1 MARGDELLSLTEIS
15 RLAGVSR
22 QTAQRWHKAP
32 PQHAKNKKPVLASA
46 LQKVAADLEIEV
58 PEAHE
63 DRPRYP
69 RRVVEAYLKAVGY
82 MNPDGSLVEE
92 IKEKGGGRWLP
103 VRPTIDPT
111 GTSRKPKHRY
121 YVPHAAKELGY
132 ATTESFEQMRSKGV
146 IPEPDGHDELFR
158 PFWYSET
165 LEEQKKKR
173 GQRRK
178 AEPEEKPDGFDDEG
192 RPYKLLQSPE
202 PS

>member
-32 PQHAKNKKPVLASA
+32 PQHAKNKKAVLPSA

-58 PEAHE
+58 PEALE
-63 DRPRYP
+63 ERPRYP
-69 RRVVEAYLKAVGY
+69 RRVVEAFLKAVGY
-82 MNPDGSLVEE
+82 MNPDGSPVEE
-92 IKEKGGGRWLP
+92 IQQKGGGRWLP
-103 VRPTIDPT
+103 VRPTVDPT
-111 GTSRKPKHRY
+111 SRGRTPTLRY
-121 YVPHAAKELGY
+121 YVPHAATELSY
-132 ATTESFEQMRSKGV
+132 ATVESFEQMRSKGA

-158 PFWYSET
+158 PFWYGET

-178 AEPEEKPDGFDDEG
+178 VAPAEKPDGFDDEG
-192 RPYKLLQSPE
+192 RPYRLLQSPD

>member
-15 RLAGVSR
+15 NLAGVSR

-32 PQHAKNKKPVLASA
+32 PQHAKNAKPALPSA
-46 LQKVAADLEIEV
+46 LQKVAADLDVEV

-69 RRVVEAYLKAVGY
+69 RRVVEAYLKAIGY
-82 MNPDGSLVEE
+82 MNPDGSMVEE
-92 IKEKGGGRWLP
+92 IQQKGGGRWLP
-103 VRPTIDPT
+103 VRPTVDPT
-111 GTSRKPKHRY
+111 SRGRKVKLRF

-132 ATTESFEQMRSKGV
+132 ASTESFEQTRSLDR

-158 PFWYSET
+158 PFWYAET
-165 LEEQKKKR
+165 LEKHKTER

-178 AEPEEKPDGFDDEG
+178 KDGKDEKPDGFDGEG
-192 RPYKLLQSPE
+192 RPYKLL
-202 PS
+202 